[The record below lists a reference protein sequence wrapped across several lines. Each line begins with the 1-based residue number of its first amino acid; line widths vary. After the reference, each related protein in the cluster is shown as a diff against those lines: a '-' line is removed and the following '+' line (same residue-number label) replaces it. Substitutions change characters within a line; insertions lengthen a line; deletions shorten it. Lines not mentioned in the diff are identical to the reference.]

1 MSPIRLLIA
10 EDEGI
15 LRSTLAELLGREH
28 EFQIAATAPDGRAA
42 LIEALGQRP
51 DVILTDLK
59 MPKMDGIELTRRV
72 REELPG
78 TAVVILTAFDD
89 DENLF
94 AALKAGATGYI
105 LKDASL
111 EEIAAAV
118 RAAHAGEGVLS
129 AGLVARVIREF
140 TRIDRMAADQRRL
153 FAQLTRREI
162 EVLELLAQ
170 GLRNRQIAQ
179 LGEDRPQPHQR
190 HPGQTPRQRSHRGRA
205 HRRPARPGPHAQRL
219 RPEQRDR
226 VRDGPSE
233 ESAQRFPKNW
243 DTFLPTPGPQ
253 PDVAADL
260 LRVS

>member
-78 TAVVILTAFDD
+78 TAVVILTAFD

-179 LGEDRPQPHQR
+179 RLFLSEKTVRNHISAILGKLHANDRTEAALIAAR
-190 HPGQTPRQRSHRGRA
+190 HGLGRTPKDS
-205 HRRPARPGPHAQRL
+205 
-219 RPEQRDR
+219 
-226 VRDGPSE
+226 GPS
-233 ESAQRFPKNW
+233 SGA
-243 DTFLPTPGPQ
+243 G
-253 PDVAADL
+253 
-260 LRVS
+260 

>member
-179 LGEDRPQPHQR
+179 RLFLSEKTVRNHISAILGKLHANDRTEAALIAAR
-190 HPGQTPRQRSHRGRA
+190 HGLGRTPKDS
-205 HRRPARPGPHAQRL
+205 
-219 RPEQRDR
+219 
-226 VRDGPSE
+226 GPS
-233 ESAQRFPKNW
+233 SG
-243 DTFLPTPGPQ
+243 TG
-253 PDVAADL
+253 
-260 LRVS
+260 

>member
-170 GLRNRQIAQ
+170 GLRSRQIAQ
-179 LGEDRPQPHQR
+179 RLFLSEKTVRNHISAILGKLHANDRTEAALIAAR
-190 HPGQTPRQRSHRGRA
+190 HGLGRTPKDS
-205 HRRPARPGPHAQRL
+205 
-219 RPEQRDR
+219 
-226 VRDGPSE
+226 GPS
-233 ESAQRFPKNW
+233 SG
-243 DTFLPTPGPQ
+243 TG
-253 PDVAADL
+253 
-260 LRVS
+260 